1 MQVSQ
6 YLYQNAQSIWED
18 CIFHPFVQGIGRG
31 TLERDKFRFYIIQ
44 DYLFLLEY
52 AKVFA
57 LGVVKASDEAVMR
70 EFSNA
75 IQDILNNEMSIH
87 NHYIRELQITQT
99 ELQNARP
106 TLANKSY
113 TSYMLAEGFKGS
125 IKEVT
130 VAVLACGWSYL
141 VIAQNL
147 SQIPNALEHAFYG
160 HWIKGYSSKEFQ
172 ACVSWNINLLDSLT
186 LTSSKQEIEKLKE
199 IFITTSEY
207 EYLFW
212 DMAYQKN

>member
-1 MQVSQ
+1 M
-6 YLYQNAQSIWED
+6 
-18 CIFHPFVQGIGRG
+18 
-31 TLERDKFRFYIIQ
+31 
-44 DYLFLLEY
+44 FLLEY

-57 LGVVKASDEAVMR
+57 LGIVKAYDETVMR

-113 TSYMLAEGFKGS
+113 TSYMLAEGIKGS

-130 VAVLACGWSYL
+130 TAVLACGWSYL

-186 LTSSKQEIEKLKE
+186 HASSKQEIEKLKD
-199 IFITTSEY
+199 IFITTSKY
-207 EYLFW
+207 EYMFW

>member
-6 YLYQNAQSIWED
+6 YLYQNVQSIWED
-18 CIFHPFVQGIGRG
+18 CISHPFVQGIGRG

-57 LGVVKASDEAVMR
+57 LGVVKACDEAVMR

-87 NHYIRELQITQT
+87 NHYIRELQIT
-99 ELQNARP
+99 P
-106 TLANKSY
+106 
-113 TSYMLAEGFKGS
+113 
-125 IKEVT
+125 
-130 VAVLACGWSYL
+130 
-141 VIAQNL
+141 
-147 SQIPNALEHAFYG
+147 
-160 HWIKGYSSKEFQ
+160 KEFQ
-172 ACVSWNINLLDSLT
+172 ACVNWNINLLDSLT
-186 LTSSKQEIEKLKE
+186 LASSKQEIEKLKE

-212 DMAYQKN
+212 DMAYQS

>member
-6 YLYQNAQSIWED
+6 YLYQNAQSIWGD
-18 CIFHPFVQGIGRG
+18 CISHPFVQGIGRG

-57 LGVVKASDEAVMR
+57 LGVVKACDEAVMR

-87 NHYIRELQITQT
+87 NHYIRELQITPK

-113 TSYMLAEGFKGS
+113 TSYMLAEGIKGS
-125 IKEVT
+125 IKEV
-130 VAVLACGWSYL
+130 AASVLSCGWSYL

-147 SQIPNALEHAFYG
+147 SQIPNALKHAFLG
-160 HWIKGYSSKEFQ
+160 IGLR
-172 ACVSWNINLLDSLT
+172 AIVP
-186 LTSSKQEIEKLKE
+186 
-199 IFITTSEY
+199 
-207 EYLFW
+207 
-212 DMAYQKN
+212 KNFKRA